1 MAYRVEPSNVEV
13 DNPFISGSALTAV
26 GVSLPFNGT
35 IGFNSTYSSIEQ
47 VRSNLIDYVLTNK
60 GERPLNPNYGSD
72 LKKYIFSNIT
82 DTTLYGNM
90 SINDLKTMLTTGIQ
104 NNFAKIKIINLDIT
118 TSPDTNSVNISINY
132 SFLGTLS
139 TVNIAI

>member
-1 MAYRVEPSNVEV
+1 
-13 DNPFISGSALTAV
+13 
-26 GVSLPFNGT
+26 
-35 IGFNSTYSSIEQ
+35 
-47 VRSNLIDYVLTNK
+47 
-60 GERPLNPNYGSD
+60 
-72 LKKYIFSNIT
+72 
-82 DTTLYGNM
+82 M

>member
-1 MAYRVEPSNVEV
+1 MAYRVEPSNIGI
-13 DNPFISGSALTAV
+13 DNPFISGSVLTAV

-47 VRSNLIDYVLTNK
+47 VRSNLIDYILTNK

-90 SINDLKTMLTTGIQ
+90 SISDLKTMLTTGIQ

-139 TVNIAI
+139 TVNITI

>member
-1 MAYRVEPSNVEV
+1 MAYRVEPSNVGV
-13 DNPFISGSALTAV
+13 DNPFISGSVLTAV

>member
-1 MAYRVEPSNVEV
+1 MAYRVEPTNIGV
-13 DNPFISGSALTAV
+13 DNPFISGSVLTAV

-90 SINDLKTMLTTGIQ
+90 SINDLKAMLTTGIQ

-118 TSPDTNSVNISINY
+118 TSPDANLVNISINY

>member
-1 MAYRVEPSNVEV
+1 MAYRVEPSNIGI
-13 DNPFISGSALTAV
+13 DNPFISGSVLTAV

-47 VRSNLIDYVLTNK
+47 VRSNLIDYILTNK

-72 LKKYIFSNIT
+72 LKKYVFSNIT

-104 NNFAKIKIINLDIT
+104 NNFAKIKIINLDII
-118 TSPDTNSVNISINY
+118 TSSDTNVVNISINY

-139 TVNIAI
+139 TVNITI

>member
-13 DNPFISGSALTAV
+13 DNPFISGSILTAV

>member
-1 MAYRVEPSNVEV
+1 MNA
-13 DNPFISGSALTAV
+13 IIG
-26 GVSLPFNGT
+26 LPFVSHVDQNLRPQIENPKEFLKKAYARFFTNNNNLLHFGVYRLM
-35 IGFNSTYSSIEQ
+35 GYSY
-47 VRSNLIDYVLTNK
+47 NFK
-60 GERPLNPNYGSD
+60 PL

-90 SINDLKTMLTTGIQ
+90 SISDLKTMLTTGIQ

-139 TVNIAI
+139 TVNITI

>member
-1 MAYRVEPSNVEV
+1 MAYRVEPSNIGV
-13 DNPFISGSALTAV
+13 DNPFISGSVLTAV

-47 VRSNLIDYVLTNK
+47 VRSNLIDYILTNK

-90 SINDLKTMLTTGIQ
+90 SISDLKTMLTTGIQ

-139 TVNIAI
+139 TVNITI

>member
-1 MAYRVEPSNVEV
+1 MAYRVEPSNIGI
-13 DNPFISGSALTAV
+13 DNPFISGSVLTAV

-47 VRSNLIDYVLTNK
+47 VRSNLIDYILTNK

-72 LKKYIFSNIT
+72 LKKYVFSNIT

-90 SINDLKTMLTTGIQ
+90 SINDLKTMLTTCIQ
-104 NNFAKIKIINLDIT
+104 NNFAKIKIINLDII
-118 TSPDTNSVNISINY
+118 TSSDTNVVNISINY

-139 TVNIAI
+139 TVNITI